1 MITEHEEKEI
11 RVLTMRYR
19 QPIINR
25 LDNQTRKGIEKY
37 GNTIDRAGHLRNGIE
52 RLEYLAEE
60 LTDGLVYIEDYMEY
74 VRQLEEH
81 QSKLVEA
88 MRWIRDY
95 QRDYGESLVEA
106 LNQVKCHAGDT
117 LKELGIK

>member
-37 GNTIDRAGHLRNGIE
+37 GNTIDRAGHLRNGTD

-60 LTDGLVYIEDYMEY
+60 LTDGLVYIEDMKAY
-74 VRQLEEH
+74 VVQLEDDIKTLL
-81 QSKLVEA
+81 QL
-88 MRWIRDY
+88 IRITPDY
-95 QRDYGESLVEA
+95 D
-106 LNQVKCHAGDT
+106 HAEIDAINSIR
-117 LKELGIK
+117 IKYEP